1 MTDQIADARPPTRA
15 DLLREQAEL
24 WRTDMADGGYVAHGA
39 AKQLADVLQAAI
51 EEVAT
56 LRAERDRLQRTVASV
71 AMMLGWG
78 NVPPQDT
85 LERDIA
91 ALKARVADATALRAR
106 DAQLEQAL
114 TAVRTGARRPR
125 GAAPMTRT
133 FKAALEEI
141 AKHEHCGAH
150 EGYCQPLGQ
159 IAAAALLATQEPQ
172 CDR

>member
-114 TAVRTGARRPR
+114 TAVHAQFGPR
-125 GAAPMTRT
+125 AHRYGCDCCGRYREDSMSCAETAELVR
-133 FKAALEEI
+133 AAL
-141 AKHEHCGAH
+141 A
-150 EGYCQPLGQ
+150 
-159 IAAAALLATQEPQ
+159 EP
-172 CDR
+172 RR